1 MKFADNRPS
10 ALLSA
15 GRFTDL
21 LNGLE
26 NPAEAG
32 RLEGEDKTV
41 AFESVDRLLDDLVGD
56 GADVAELLRQDEIWV
71 EPLQEG
77 SIQDIDATGG
87 VDGARDMV
95 VDLAAAVRPM
105 VDGAPRDDRQ
115 AGRFRREIA
124 LVGHG
129 HELVAA
135 FEREDDFGCAR
146 Q

>member
-1 MKFADNRPS
+1 MKFADNRAR
-10 ALLSA
+10 ALLSP
-15 GRFTDL
+15 GCFTDL

-26 NPAEAG
+26 NTAETR
-32 RLEGEDKTV
+32 RLEGKDEAV
-41 AFESVDRLLDDLVGD
+41 AFEPLDRLLDDVVGD

-71 EPLQEG
+71 EPFQEG
-77 SIQDIDATGG
+77 LVEDIDATAG

-105 VDGAPRDDRQ
+105 VEGAPRDDRE

-129 HELVAA
+129 HEVVAA

>member
-1 MKFADNRPS
+1 LKFADNRDGP
-10 ALLSA
+10 LLSS

-26 NPAEAG
+26 NTAETG
-32 RLEGEDKTV
+32 RFEGEDAAM
-41 AFESVDRLLDDLVGD
+41 AFEPVDRLLDDLVGN
-56 GADVAELLRQDEIWV
+56 GTDVAELLRQDEIWV
-71 EPLQEG
+71 EPFQEVLVEHV
-77 SIQDIDATGG
+77 DATAG
-87 VDGARDMV
+87 VDSARDMV
-95 VDLAAAVRPM
+95 VDLAAAARPM
-105 VDGAPRDDRQ
+105 IEGALRDDRE

-135 FEREDDFGCAR
+135 FEREDDLGCAR